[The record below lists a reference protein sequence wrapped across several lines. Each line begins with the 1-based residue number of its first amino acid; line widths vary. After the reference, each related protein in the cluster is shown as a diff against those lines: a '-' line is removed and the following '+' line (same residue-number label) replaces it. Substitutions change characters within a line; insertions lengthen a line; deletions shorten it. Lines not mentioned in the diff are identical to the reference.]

1 MRRHLIHEEFE
12 KLMKGF
18 CAPCQSLEGNILDS
32 LIGRTRLH
40 LSSATRTSGLAP
52 GLRRAFLLHF
62 KIQFMHKKTL
72 AEFGVD

>member
-1 MRRHLIHEEFE
+1 M
-12 KLMKGF
+12 
-18 CAPCQSLEGNILDS
+18 DS